1 MRRAEE
7 KFELQSVKECNNL
20 AYMAKS
26 VGKGQNWL
34 GVKLKGEG
42 PREVGKN

>member
-26 VGKGQNWL
+26 VGKGG
-34 GVKLKGEG
+34 GVWE
-42 PREVGKN
+42 KNRIG